1 MKRQKVKRTGNLIN
15 KIADTDN
22 LKLAFYKAAK
32 GKAGKPGVIEYRKNL
47 NRNLKK
53 LREEILSGNI
63 DCGNYHYFKIYDPKE
78 RNICAAEFKERVLHH
93 AIMLQAHDTFEE
105 YQIYDS
111 YATRVDK
118 GTHKALD
125 KAKRFNRKYG
135 YFLKLDVRKYF
146 DSIDHNILMKALEKK
161 FKDFELIQIF
171 KRIIESYSVSAGK
184 GVPIGN
190 LTSQYFANHY
200 LAGMDHFIKQGLK
213 IEGYVRYMDDMVLW
227 HDDKEYLKECSRKL
241 REFLMTELKLDLKVS
256 QINRTICGVNFL
268 GYKLK
273 KDFIKL
279 ADSSK
284 KRFIKKMKLY
294 AEYLHSGEWS
304 QEDYQRHTLPLISY
318 TDYATNIKSLRSL
331 IIEKIKVNAQRERL

>member
-1 MKRQKVKRTGNLIN
+1 VKRTGNLIN
-15 KIADTDN
+15 KIADPEN
-22 LKLAFYKAAK
+22 LRLAFYKAAK

-47 NRNLKK
+47 GKNLVK
-53 LREEILSGNI
+53 LRNEILSGNI

-118 GTHKALD
+118 GTYKALD
-125 KAKRFNRKYG
+125 KAKKFNKRYNF
-135 YFLKLDVRKYF
+135 FLKLDVRKYF
-146 DSIDHNILMKALEKK
+146 DSIDHSILMKALEKK
-161 FKDFELIQIF
+161 FKDLEVLRIFE
-171 KRIIESYSVSAGK
+171 KIIDSYKVSSGK

-200 LAGMDHFIKQGLK
+200 LAGLDHFIKQELK
-213 IEGYVRYMDDMVLW
+213 IKAFVRYMDDMILW
-227 HDDKEYLKECSRKL
+227 HDDKEYLKECQRKIKNYL
-241 REFLMTELKLDLKVS
+241 TDELELDLKVS
-256 QINRTICGVNFL
+256 QLNKTYAGVNFL

-273 KDFIKL
+273 KNFVKL
-279 ADSSK
+279 TDSSK

-294 AEYLHSGEWS
+294 TEYLDSGEWS

-318 TDYATNIKSLRSL
+318 TDYATNIKPLRSL
-331 IIEKIKVNAQRERL
+331 IIEKIKVNA

>member
-1 MKRQKVKRTGNLIN
+1 VKRTGNLIN

-32 GKAGKPGVIEYRKNL
+32 GKSDKKGVIEYRKNL
-47 NRNLKK
+47 GKNLKK
-53 LREEILSGNI
+53 LREEILSGEI

-93 AIMLQAHDTFEE
+93 AIMLQAHDTFEQ

-111 YATRVDK
+111 YATRIDK
-118 GTHKALD
+118 GTHKAID
-125 KAKRFNRKYG
+125 KAKKFNNKYD

-146 DSIDHNILMKALEKK
+146 DSIDHVILMKALEKK
-161 FKDFELIQIF
+161 FKDLEVLRIFE
-171 KRIIESYSVSAGK
+171 KIIESYKVTSRK

-200 LAGMDHFIKQGLK
+200 LAGLDHFIKEELK
-213 IEGYVRYMDDMVLW
+213 IKGYVRYMDDMVLW
-227 HDDKEYLKECSRKL
+227 HDDKEYLKNCSLTLTNFLKEKL
-241 REFLMTELKLDLKVS
+241 VLDLKVS
-256 QINRTICGVNFL
+256 QINKTYAGVNFL

-273 KDFIKL
+273 KDFVKL

-294 AEYLHSGEWS
+294 AEYLDSGEWS

-318 TDYATNIKSLRSL
+318 TDYATKIKPLRSL
-331 IIEKIKVNAQRERL
+331 IIEKIKVNAQTERL